1 MIREKGKQ
9 HIVMKHHQQQQCFAS
24 VQRSASGSDLQV
36 GYITVTFKTFSS
48 KLSTFVRVL
57 VDLGL
62 AAGRRAGGQGQLIS
76 LSSLR
81 AAEACLQVYGVTED
95 LGSAHITPHHSIS
108 SCSSC
113 SSSSIHLCPPHSP
126 SPPRSLF
133 PTATGCSV
141 WAFTVKYSPRLSLS
155 LCLSLSLF
163 LSCLPPSAFLH
174 SFLFSLPEGGRDVN
188 GALSSKLV
196 FSPPLHLHLHLHLH
210 PHLLPPYLSFSQGK
224 YCTKGLWARAT
235 EPRHI

>member
-1 MIREKGKQ
+1 MIKDIGKQ
-9 HIVMKHHQQQQCFAS
+9 HIAMKQHQRQQCFAS
-24 VQRSASGSDLQV
+24 VQTCASGSDLQV
-36 GYITVTFKTFSS
+36 VYIIATFKAFSS
-48 KLSTFVRVL
+48 MPCTCVRVL
-57 VDLGL
+57 ADLG
-62 AAGRRAGGQGQLIS
+62 AAASHRAGGQGQLIS

-81 AAEACLQVYGVTED
+81 AAEACLQVYGVTEE
-95 LGSAHITPHHSIS
+95 LGSAHITPHHSI
-108 SCSSC
+108 SSC

-141 WAFTVKYSPRLSLS
+141 WAFTVKYSPR
-155 LCLSLSLF
+155 LSLSLF

-196 FSPPLHLHLHLHLH
+196 FSPPLHLHLHLH

-224 YCTKGLWARAT
+224 YCTKGLWAWAT
-235 EPRHI
+235 KPRHI